1 VVVVFRFEAGR
12 GWMPMQAQGEINSGP
27 QTNPRL
33 TPDLEAEVVVQVA
46 MDGGGALVLA
56 GVSACSLFAL
66 LSLSSAYFSPAGF
79 DAFLP

>member
-1 VVVVFRFEAGR
+1 MREWLSCFGVRQEEAGCR
-12 GWMPMQAQGEINSGP
+12 CRPKARL
-27 QTNPRL
+27 TLDPRL

-56 GVSACSLFAL
+56 GVSACSVFAL